1 MKKNSELFQRRNQ
14 QISREYAELDKQGDK
29 HNTII
34 LKLSEKFFLQPRTIY
49 AVVSGEYEK
58 RKQPIKHE

>member
-1 MKKNSELFQRRNQ
+1 MKKNSELFQKRNE
-14 QISREYAELDKQGDK
+14 QISKEYLEHDQQGDK

-34 LKLSEKFFLQPRTIY
+34 AKLSEKFFLQPRTIY

-58 RKQPIKHE
+58 RRQKV